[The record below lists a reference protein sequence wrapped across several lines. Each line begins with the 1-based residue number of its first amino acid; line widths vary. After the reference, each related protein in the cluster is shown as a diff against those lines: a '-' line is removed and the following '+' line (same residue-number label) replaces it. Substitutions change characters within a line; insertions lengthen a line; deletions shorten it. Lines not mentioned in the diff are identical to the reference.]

1 MSGFFP
7 RILFL
12 SLLGASLMLGQQWQ
26 TTDALPGLNLQGLTA
41 AQKSTVLKI
50 LRSQGCTCGCSMK
63 LAQCR
68 IEDPSCSYST
78 GLAATVIDAV
88 KQGKSEAEAIAA
100 ANGSRWAH
108 PEGTGKVLD
117 DPVQIPVAGAPV
129 IGAAK
134 APITIVEFS
143 DFQCPYCIAATPE
156 IHALLKAYPQEVK
169 LIFKEYP
176 LETHSQA
183 YGAATAALAA
193 HKQGKFWAMHDAMFD
208 HRDLSKPNLIAM
220 AKAAGLD
227 VPRFEKDMES
237 KEVTDAIAK
246 DVEDGERANVEG
258 TPTLFINGQRYNGAI
273 QLQFLKPLIDA
284 ELKRPSGGQVA
295 NLRPVPNR
303 PATPARKAAA
313 LSGVK

>member
-1 MSGFFP
+1 MSGLFTRVP
-7 RILFL
+7 SLFL
-12 SLLGASLMLGQQWQ
+12 LAAGLSFAQQWQ
-26 TTDALPGLNLQGLTA
+26 TTDTLPGVDLQGLTA
-41 AQKSTVLKI
+41 AQKTTVLKI
-50 LRSQGCTCGCSMK
+50 LRTQGCTCGCSMK

-88 KQGKSEAEAIAA
+88 KHGKSEADAIAA

-108 PEGTGKVLD
+108 PEAPGKVLD
-117 DPVQIPVAGAPV
+117 DPVPIPVAGSPV
-129 IGAAK
+129 TGAGK

-156 IHALLKAYPQEVK
+156 IQALLKAYPQQVK
-169 LIFKEYP
+169 LIFKEFP

-183 YGAATAALAA
+183 FGAATAALAA

-227 VPRFEKDMES
+227 IARFEKDMDS
-237 KEVTDAIAK
+237 KEIRDAIAK
-246 DVEDGERANVEG
+246 DVQDGDHANVEG
-258 TPTLFINGQRYNGAI
+258 TPTIFINGQRYNGAI
-273 QLQFLKPLIDA
+273 QLQFLKPLVAA
-284 ELKRPSGGQVA
+284 EIKKTA
-295 NLRPVPNR
+295 
-303 PATPARKAAA
+303 PAAQTASVR
-313 LSGVK
+313 